1 MSSESGDRVK
11 KRVIYSD
18 LDGTLLNYDSVK
30 GSYFSE
36 VNKYAVNKWIDNN
49 NYFAVATGRNI
60 TGITRFI
67 EKYKIPFNLPLV
79 LMNGAVIYDY
89 NEKIIL
95 YNEIFNK
102 EFIDEVI
109 EYILKEDK
117 GQLVLISPTD
127 HYVLKSESS
136 KHKKPPFY
144 FNLVEKEEI
153 KYSLITK
160 ISILVSKETQNKVLE
175 DLSKLKSYNEIKVIP
190 SSPTYIEVVNE
201 GTSKFEGIKK
211 SLEHAN
217 ISNHL
222 IYTVGDYLNDVE
234 MLKKADKSFAPKNA
248 HEKVLSIVDTIL
260 PHHNEGA
267 VSKMIDILLSED

>member
-36 VNKYAVNKWIDNN
+36 VNKNAVNKWIDNN

-117 GQLVLISPTD
+117 GQLVFVSPND
-127 HYVLKSESS
+127 HYMLKNGSNVYRN
-136 KHKKPPFY
+136 PPSY
-144 FNLVEKEEI
+144 FKLVEKKEI
-153 KYSLITK
+153 DHSLITK
-160 ISILVSKETQNKVLE
+160 ISISVSKEMQEEVLN
-175 DLSKLKSYNEIKVIP
+175 DLSKLKSFNKIEIIP
-190 SSPTYIEVVNE
+190 STPTYIEIVNK

-211 SLEHAN
+211 ALDYVN
-217 ISNHL
+217 INNHT
-222 IYTVGDYLNDVE
+222 ICTVGDYLNDVE
-234 MLKKADKSFAPKNA
+234 MLKKADRSFAPKNA
-248 HEKVLSIVDTIL
+248 HEAVLSIVDTIL

-267 VSKMIDILLSED
+267 VAKMIDILLSED